1 MGRVRR
7 FFRKIV
13 RLGGTPH
20 GIAGGFTLGMSL
32 SLIPIPFAGM
42 LIALGVAPLFRMNVP
57 ATYLGTAV
65 INPLTGAAFYFAE
78 LWVGM
83 TLLGREPP
91 SWHEIHKLDTEGWLA
106 VFLDLL
112 LPFGVGAVALIGA
125 TLLLV
130 YPAIFYATRGVQ
142 RRRESK
148 KTADEA

>member
-7 FFRKIV
+7 FFGKLV

-20 GIAGGFTLGMSL
+20 GIAGGFTLGMGL

-42 LIALGVAPLFRMNVP
+42 LVALGLAPLFRMNVP

-65 INPLTGAAFYFAE
+65 INPATGAAFYFAE

-91 SWHEIHKLDTEGWLA
+91 SWPEIRSLDAEGWLA
-106 VFLDLL
+106 IFLDLL
-112 LPFGVGAVALIGA
+112 LPFGVGAVTLMGA
-125 TLLLV
+125 TLLFV
-130 YPAIFYATRGVQ
+130 YPAIFYATRGVK
-142 RRRESK
+142 RRREAK